1 MSFSPKYVSRRGL
14 LRSMTALAGLAALG
28 LGTRPARAFAVP
40 PVLPPDFGRGR
51 TVAIVGAG
59 VAGLTAG
66 WMLANA
72 GFAVTVYE
80 ADSRY
85 GGRSL
90 TPRPERPEYREWWFG
105 KYNPGKLFPGMYVSE
120 YHETGAT
127 PVPQTQVCRFDDPEW
142 QPGKGDPVDLW
153 LNAGPGRIPS
163 DHVAL
168 IDLCMKT
175 GVILEPY
182 IFQSNYNLLQS
193 PTFRNGAP
201 IAYNQVNYSVKGQVA
216 EMMAKQ
222 LLKEPPSAHREKLLN
237 LMVQMGDLG
246 GNGQPAEKY
255 WFKDS
260 SRVGYR
266 EGEFPGGWRD
276 KGELNAAVPLDQTL
290 DSGFVGG
297 GNPELSPGSFLYNS
311 DNLDWQN
318 SLMQPVGGMDR
329 IWQRLLVQ
337 TVPAGAFRPREHD
350 PRPSD
355 QSGAAR
361 HVGDLVLLNHQ
372 VVGIHDDPATK
383 KIHVDVEWKDPKSG
397 LVERFRD
404 TADFCFSSM
413 APNLLARLPS
423 SLDADFRHWLSAV
436 DQTPAIKVGW
446 QAKSRFWQQENH
458 IYGGISWTSDIIG
471 QIWYPSDDFNAHTGV
486 LTGAYNRGDAAT
498 EFGKYDQATRIEKAL
513 AGGDLL
519 HPGFRDKVYADK
531 GLTIAWHYMPFQV
544 GGWPSD
550 TATTQPIVYEHITDL
565 PQGRLYLAGDAWSYL
580 PGWQEGAVTSVY
592 AALDHLVKHNP

>member
-1 MSFSPKYVSRRGL
+1 
-14 LRSMTALAGLAALG
+14 
-28 LGTRPARAFAVP
+28 
-40 PVLPPDFGRGR
+40 
-51 TVAIVGAG
+51 
-59 VAGLTAG
+59 
-66 WMLANA
+66 
-72 GFAVTVYE
+72 
-80 ADSRY
+80 
-85 GGRSL
+85 
-90 TPRPERPEYREWWFG
+90 
-105 KYNPGKLFPGMYVSE
+105 
-120 YHETGAT
+120 
-127 PVPQTQVCRFDDPEW
+127 
-142 QPGKGDPVDLW
+142 
-153 LNAGPGRIPS
+153 
-163 DHVAL
+163 
-168 IDLCMKT
+168 
-175 GVILEPY
+175 
-182 IFQSNYNLLQS
+182 
-193 PTFRNGAP
+193 
-201 IAYNQVNYSVKGQVA
+201 
-216 EMMAKQ
+216 
-222 LLKEPPSAHREKLLN
+222 
-237 LMVQMGDLG
+237 
-246 GNGQPAEKY
+246 
-255 WFKDS
+255 
-260 SRVGYR
+260 
-266 EGEFPGGWRD
+266 
-276 KGELNAAVPLDQTL
+276 
-290 DSGFVGG
+290 
-297 GNPELSPGSFLYNS
+297 
-311 DNLDWQN
+311 
-318 SLMQPVGGMDR
+318 
-329 IWQRLLVQ
+329 
-337 TVPAGAFRPREHD
+337 
-350 PRPSD
+350 
-355 QSGAAR
+355 
-361 HVGDLVLLNHQ
+361 
-372 VVGIHDDPATK
+372 
-383 KIHVDVEWKDPKSG
+383 VEWKDPKTG

>member
-290 DSGFVGG
+290 NSDFVGG

-337 TVPAGAFRPREHD
+337 TVPAGAFRPRERD

-355 QSGAAR
+355 QSGAGR
-361 HVGDLVLLNHQ
+361 HVGEPSPEDLRVGGTRALFLEDRRAGRIEGTRAMPLDRVGFRGRVAFALARHDVQQLRPFQVAHVLERRDERVQ
-372 VVGIHDDPATK
+372 VVA
-383 KIHVDVEWKDPKSG
+383 VDGSDIVEAHLLEDGAGQDHALHMRLGAAREFPDRRH
-397 LVERFRD
+397 L
-404 TADFCFSSM
+404 AQ
-413 APNLLARLPS
+413 NLLA
-423 SLDADFRHWLSAV
+423 SLA
-436 DQTPAIKVGW
+436 
-446 QAKSRFWQQENH
+446 QA
-458 IYGGISWTSDIIG
+458 
-471 QIWYPSDDFNAHTGV
+471 
-486 LTGAYNRGDAAT
+486 
-498 EFGKYDQATRIEKAL
+498 RIQL
-513 AGGDLL
+513 A
-519 HPGFRDKVYADK
+519 
-531 GLTIAWHYMPFQV
+531 
-544 GGWPSD
+544 
-550 TATTQPIVYEHITDL
+550 
-565 PQGRLYLAGDAWSYL
+565 
-580 PGWQEGAVTSVY
+580 
-592 AALDHLVKHNP
+592 